1 MELKELIRLNS
12 NLSLEELINWEKQ
25 QTPIVNV
32 NVFSYVHFESIYGE
46 ELHNCWQI
54 RSQEI
59 VISQLID
66 LEIVYVLKFALIHRV
81 VQLDFER

>member
-12 NLSLEELINWEKQ
+12 DFSLEELIDWEKQ
-25 QTPIVNV
+25 ETAIVNV
-32 NVFSYVHFESIYGE
+32 NIFSYLHFESIYRE

-59 VISQLID
+59 VMSQLID
-66 LEIVYVLKFALIHRV
+66 LEIIYVLKFAMIHRV